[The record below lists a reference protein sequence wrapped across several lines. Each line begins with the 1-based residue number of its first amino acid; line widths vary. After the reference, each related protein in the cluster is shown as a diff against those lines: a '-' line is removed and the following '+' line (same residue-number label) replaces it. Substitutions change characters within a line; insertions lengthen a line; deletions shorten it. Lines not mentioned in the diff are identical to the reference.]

1 MLAMSEEI
9 RLVPADESD
18 VDELWQR
25 LTDEPDIR
33 RIEAWADSEFEG
45 WLVEVPVQ
53 EFFRA
58 DPLGTELRER
68 MLAALRAVDGVTD
81 VGEHDSESW
90 IVNGKPSGQELTQAA
105 AGVVDELA
113 DRLRAGR
120 GGRPGN

>member
-1 MLAMSEEI
+1 M
-9 RLVPADESD
+9 
-18 VDELWQR
+18 WQR

-53 EFFRA
+53 ELFRA
-58 DPLGTELRER
+58 DPLGAELRER

-105 AGVVDELA
+105 AEVVDDLA
-113 DRLRAGR
+113 DRLRAGIR
-120 GGRPGN
+120 AS